1 MPASDEA
8 SPILP
13 GLSPIC
19 GRPIVAR
26 FDGAQLSSDGGLLVL
41 REVEQRLGIARR
53 LAGCI
58 VDPRSAER
66 ILHQLEEIIR
76 FRMLMIAAGYED
88 GSDADSLR
96 TDPMFKLAMDRLPEH
111 AELCSQSTVSRAENL
126 PDVRALL
133 RMGRAMVDHYCASFR
148 RVPRRIV
155 LDIDDTFDAVH
166 GGQQLRL
173 FNAHYDEYS
182 FQPIVVF
189 DGDGRMIAA
198 VLRPASRPTGRQ
210 IVAWL
215 RRLIAA
221 LRANWP
227 RVEILLRAD
236 SHYCTPEVLRFC
248 RAERLDYALGVAP
261 TTTLRKHITALEA
274 STARRAAPSPT
285 GGAKLRRFKEF
296 YDCAAS
302 WDRVERIIAR
312 VEGGPQGV
320 DTRFIVTSLDG
331 VSGRTV
337 YQDIYCAR
345 GQAENHIKAW
355 KTHLAADRTS
365 CCRASAN
372 QMRLFLHV
380 GAYWLMW
387 SLRALMPRR
396 SSWRVAQFDTLRLRL
411 IKLAARV
418 DVLKRK
424 VKLHLPW
431 ATPDQTI
438 FALALARMPRLTI

>member
-66 ILHQLEEIIR
+66 ILHRLEEIIR

-88 GSDADSLR
+88 GSDADHLR
-96 TDPMFKLAMDRLPEH
+96 VDPMFKLAMDRLPEH
-111 AELCSQSTVSRAENL
+111 ADLCSQSTVSRAENL

-148 RVPRRIV
+148 NVPRRIV

-173 FNAHYDEYS
+173 FNAHYDEYG

-227 RVEILLRAD
+227 RAAILLRAD

-248 RAERLDYALGVAP
+248 RAERLDYVLGVAP
-261 TTTLRKHITALEA
+261 STTLRKHITALEA